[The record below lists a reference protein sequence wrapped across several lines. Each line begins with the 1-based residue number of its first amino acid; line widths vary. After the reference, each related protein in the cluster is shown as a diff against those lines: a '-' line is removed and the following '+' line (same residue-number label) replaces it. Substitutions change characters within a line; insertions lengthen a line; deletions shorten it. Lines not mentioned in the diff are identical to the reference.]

1 MASFSLLFTPKPI
14 NGTARLGC
22 SIVASEC
29 YRAAH
34 SDPFVGG
41 QNTGAPGTKRT
52 RHCRSV
58 LVQRGVKYF
67 PEGAASA
74 PPNVRANQN
83 PLKKATW
90 HHINAAFVSFSMSRM
105 QFYVTDFVQRV
116 IALTG
121 IAL

>member
-14 NGTARLGC
+14 NGTARLGR

-58 LVQRGVKYF
+58 LVQRGVEYF
-67 PEGAASA
+67 PEGVASA
-74 PPNVRANQN
+74 PPNLRGIQN
-83 PLKKATW
+83 RLKKATW
-90 HHINAAFVSFSMSRM
+90 HHTNATLVSFSMSRM
-105 QFYVTDFVQRV
+105 QLYVIDFV
-116 IALTG
+116 
-121 IAL
+121 